1 MVIEKA
7 GHLRILL
14 FTTSLMAGGAEI
26 QVYLIAMEL
35 RRRGHDVLVVSM
47 RDPEALDAELVSS
60 GVPVES
66 LSMRRGVANPMA
78 LFQFASII
86 RRFRPDVIHSHMI
99 HANLLS
105 RLARPL
111 APVPVLISTAH
122 NISEGA
128 RWRELAYRATDR
140 LVDLTTN
147 VCKKCVENFVAVGAT
162 PRDRI
167 RYVPNG
173 LDLSRFRHDDE
184 VRRLLRASLDLDE
197 STFLWLAVGR
207 LEEQKDYPNLLSAV
221 AALRS
226 STDSGSPLV
235 VLVAGEGPLLSELVA
250 ERVRLGL
257 PEDSVR
263 FLGQRDD
270 IPDLMSAADAYVMS
284 SAWEGLP
291 MVLLEA
297 GAAGLPV
304 VATAVGGNEELVVN
318 GVTGMLVP
326 PADASALA
334 NAMQGVMELTS
345 EERRAL
351 GHNATMNVTNSFS
364 IETVVDLWL
373 KIYNDLL
380 STKDR

>member
-318 GVTGMLVP
+318 RVTGMLVP
-326 PADASALA
+326 PADAPALA
-334 NAMQGVMELTS
+334 NAMQGVMDLTY
-345 EERRAL
+345 EERQAL
-351 GHNATMNVTNSFS
+351 GHNATINVTNSFS

-373 KIYNDLL
+373 QIYKGLL

>member
-318 GVTGMLVP
+318 RVTGMLVP
-326 PADASALA
+326 PADAPALA
-334 NAMQGVMELTS
+334 NAMQGVMDLTY
-345 EERRAL
+345 EERQPL
-351 GHNATMNVTNSFS
+351 GHNATINVTNSFS

-373 KIYNDLL
+373 QIYKGLL